1 MKYLLLFIFNFYA
14 FISTKFEQYFF
25 LKNKK
30 KSSNFLNKG
39 YEFIYLKKKN
49 NFNNFVEKTIIT
61 NQYFNKKIIKKKF
74 FEKFIKIIL
83 LENNLSN
90 YITKITGYNYSID
103 FVIAYTTFHIEK
115 KNQNKSI
122 YANLWHR
129 DKPFSKN
136 TLKLIIPINNI
147 EKKSGPMQIINKIVS
162 SKYNDL
168 NVNKIIHNKYTEVIG
183 DAKTIFLFNP
193 NLCFHRAGVP
203 SKGVIRSQLMMQLN
217 PSKHWQYSSKLY
229 KKQYKIE
236 PKFPLFNILDKKI
249 KIYE

>member
-115 KNQNKSI
+115 KKS
-122 YANLWHR
+122 
-129 DKPFSKN
+129 
-136 TLKLIIPINNI
+136 
-147 EKKSGPMQIINKIVS
+147 E
-162 SKYNDL
+162 
-168 NVNKIIHNKYTEVIG
+168 
-183 DAKTIFLFNP
+183 
-193 NLCFHRAGVP
+193 
-203 SKGVIRSQLMMQLN
+203 
-217 PSKHWQYSSKLY
+217 
-229 KKQYKIE
+229 
-236 PKFPLFNILDKKI
+236 
-249 KIYE
+249 